1 MPRSWLQRWGFWAV
15 LGLIHP
21 SVFPNRKLS
30 CQLVTV
36 SFTSKALREAIQAG
50 HNSEHCLFLFP
61 KGLLFLET
69 AEISNLESLRCKGQ
83 AVFHSDKTAREWSPT
98 GTKWFLSAVIVT
110 DAFWEWL
117 STCPH
122 MVSSWPINY
131 ILIFV
136 GHNWLFPE
144 SFSFP
149 TLVFSVTS
157 YLYQAESCL
166 SSVLSSG
173 QPRNPSPSLSCKVG
187 PAGLRFSSCC

>member
-149 TLVFSVTS
+149 TLVFSVT
-157 YLYQAESCL
+157 L
-166 SSVLSSG
+166 SPPGWILSLKCPFIRTVLSETKAITIS
-173 QPRNPSPSLSCKVG
+173 QL
-187 PAGLRFSSCC
+187 